1 MLVCMYGCIDN
12 FVYMYKLVI
21 LITHRMQLFI
31 SGHTLTKIEESYS
44 YLFKIILLNHHQY
57 CIKEVFTGKLGVNIC
72 DYCNR
77 A

>member
-1 MLVCMYGCIDN
+1 
-12 FVYMYKLVI
+12 
-21 LITHRMQLFI
+21 MQLFI
-31 SGHTLTKIEESYS
+31 SGYTLNKKIEENYG
-44 YLFKIILLNHHQY
+44 YLFLKIILNRHQY